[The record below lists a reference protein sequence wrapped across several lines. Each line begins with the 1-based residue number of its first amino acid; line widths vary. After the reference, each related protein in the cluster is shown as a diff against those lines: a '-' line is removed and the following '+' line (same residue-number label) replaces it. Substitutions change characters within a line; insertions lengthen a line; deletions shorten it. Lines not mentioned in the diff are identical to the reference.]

1 MKLNNKTIIFFIFV
15 FSFCFLFSANEA
27 FADEIDINIVNDVI
41 QKFKENTSGWYA
53 KLLNNATKFF
63 AFALYF
69 QLMWVG
75 TKFVIEGTDTRQ
87 LLNNIVYTV
96 FFGVMFLMFI
106 HNYQE
111 WTAFIVNGL
120 SKDAVNLV
128 GGNFEADKPF
138 LIGITIHGKI
148 SKIIV
153 GLNAFDNL
161 GLIIALYVAS
171 FIIIIIFALIT
182 SRVVVIHCE
191 ILVGLLAC
199 SLIVPFGVVQT
210 FRENAINAIRYIVSV
225 GFKLFTMTLICG
237 LAFTLFESFE
247 FRDQG
252 HLKDCM
258 TLIASS
264 MVLLAVVFTL
274 PDTIASLISSAH
286 GSAGGMLQ
294 AYNTV
299 ANATT
304 AGLVAGSKII
314 GAAKGTVS
322 GGAKGIMQGLGARN
336 LAKETADDAWKGMS
350 RGAKAWS
357 TAKSWNSGR
366 QQASMNHSPIH
377 QELKNM
383 VASIKAVKAA
393 KELAGK

>member
-1 MKLNNKTIIFFIFV
+1 
-15 FSFCFLFSANEA
+15 
-27 FADEIDINIVNDVI
+27 
-41 QKFKENTSGWYA
+41 
-53 KLLNNATKFF
+53 
-63 AFALYF
+63 
-69 QLMWVG
+69 MWVG

-96 FFGVMFLMFI
+96 FFGVIFLMFI
-106 HNYQE
+106 RNYQE

-120 SKDAVNLV
+120 SKDAVNLI
-128 GGNFEADKPF
+128 GGGFRADNPF
-138 LIGITIHGKI
+138 QI
-148 SKIIV
+148 
-153 GLNAFDNL
+153 GLN
-161 GLIIALYVAS
+161 LYDQIHVAAGKADWDVKILMYVCS
-171 FIIIIIFALIT
+171 GIIIIIFALIT

-237 LAFTLFESFE
+237 IGYTFFDNITFSDKGE
-247 FRDQG
+247 F
-252 HLKDCM
+252 KDCLV
-258 TLIASS
+258 LIASS

-314 GAAKGTVS
+314 GAAKGTVA